1 MFKRIRDLREDND
14 LYQSDIADILHI
26 ARSQYQKYESGTT
39 AVPVHVII
47 ALAKYYDVS
56 IDYLLGETNVK
67 KAPSPALATDAKKA
81 LNYFSKLSPENKD
94 YILGEMVKLQREQ
107 ESSDQKKNS
116 QKNIG

>member
-14 LYQSDIADILHI
+14 LYQSDIADVLHI

-67 KAPSPALATDAKKA
+67 KTSSPALATDVKKA
-81 LNYFSKLSPENKD
+81 LNYFSRLNQENRD
-94 YILGEMVKLQREQ
+94 YILGEMVKLHREQ
-107 ESSDQKKNS
+107 EDHSSKKGQKD
-116 QKNIG
+116 IE